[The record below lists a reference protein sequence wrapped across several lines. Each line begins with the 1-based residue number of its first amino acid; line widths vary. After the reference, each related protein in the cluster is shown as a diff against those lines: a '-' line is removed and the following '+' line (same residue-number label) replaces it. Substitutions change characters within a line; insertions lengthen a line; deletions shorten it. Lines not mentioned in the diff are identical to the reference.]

1 MMNGFAGETDPELE
15 RLRREIREKDEI
27 IAKLKRDADIKL
39 TNEEINRYSRQILV
53 PNIGVEGQ
61 ILLKKSSVLVVGA
74 GGLGCPASL
83 YLAGSGVGHIG
94 IVDYD
99 SVEVNNLHRQVLYSS
114 QSVGASKVESSARVL
129 KDLNGNVSVTTYAVV
144 LDKSNAMDVIAN
156 FDVVIDATDNVAT
169 RYLLNDACV
178 LSGKPLVSGSALKTE
193 GQLTVY
199 NHENGPCYRC
209 LFPVPPPPETVTN
222 CGDGGVFGP
231 VPGVIGVLQ
240 ALETMKIILRKKTLS
255 GSLLLFD
262 GLETKFRTVRLRSR
276 NQNCDVCGV
285 HPTVTELIDY
295 EQFCRSKSNDK
306 NPNLKLL
313 PEEKRVTVS
322 EYKSFQNSPHVLID
336 VRTKEEFDICRL
348 EGSLNIPIDKTS
360 SSAETIISEI
370 QARRMKMPSLT
381 DIPVFVVCRR
391 GNDSQKAVL
400 ELEKHLKDTVI
411 KDIVGGLHA
420 WAKEIDP
427 DFPVY

>member
-1 MMNGFAGETDPELE
+1 MFHL
-15 RLRREIREKDEI
+15 
-27 IAKLKRDADIKL
+27 
-39 TNEEINRYSRQILV
+39 
-53 PNIGVEGQ
+53 EGQ

-99 SVEVNNLHRQVLYSS
+99 SVEINNLHRQILYSS
-114 QSVGASKVESSARVL
+114 QSVGTSKVESSARVL
-129 KDLNGNVSVTTYAVV
+129 KALNGNVSVTTYAIV
-144 LDKSNAMDVIAN
+144 LDKSNAMEVIAN
-156 FDVVIDATDNVAT
+156 FDVVLDSTDNVAT

-178 LSGKPLVSGSALKTE
+178 LSGKPLVSGSALRTE

-199 NHENGPCYRC
+199 NWNNGPCYRC

-231 VPGVIGVLQ
+231 IPGVIGVLQ
-240 ALETMKIILRKKTLS
+240 ALETMKIILKQKTLS

-262 GLETKFRTVRLRSR
+262 GLETKFRSVKLRPK
-276 NQNCDVCGV
+276 NPNCDVCGTD
-285 HPTVTELIDY
+285 PKVTELIDY
-295 EQFCRSKSNDK
+295 EQFCRSKSNDN

-313 PEEKRVTVS
+313 PDEKRVTVS
-322 EYKSFQNSPHVLID
+322 EYRSFQNSTHVLID
-336 VRTKEEFDICRL
+336 VRTPEEFKICRL
-348 EGSLNIPIDKTS
+348 DGSLNIPLERISSEKSTNTIVSEIEARKTKMLTS
-360 SSAETIISEI
+360 DIPGRPFSILLPESSATTILI
-370 QARRMKMPSLT
+370 
-381 DIPVFVVCRR
+381 IPLCLVFVVCRR
-391 GNDSQKAVL
+391 GNDSQKAVI
-400 ELEKHLKDTVI
+400 EIEKQLKGVII

-420 WAKEIDP
+420 WAREIDP